1 MRGKRKLKVHWVNG
15 VEGREEIK
23 KKTKQPHQMAWE
35 KRRKEEK
42 KKRRKEECRKG
53 REVIKPNQPNN
64 YKTTPPPKRMEA
76 RDGL

>member
-1 MRGKRKLKVHWVNG
+1 M
-15 VEGREEIK
+15 GREPQH
-23 KKTKQPHQMAWE
+23 KKTNHIKQDV
-35 KRRKEEK
+35 EEK
-42 KKRRKEECRKG
+42 KNAVKA